1 MAPPLKLTP
10 EIADRIVNMLKLGNY
25 QETAAAA
32 AGIDARTLRKWL
44 HRGASREE
52 EPYASFAVSVLEA
65 EASAE
70 SRHVATLYS
79 ASREDW
85 RAAAW
90 ILSRKHSERWGDKVQ
105 QLIEVS
111 GAATPAQ
118 AARLVREAFG
128 DKVISEHI
136 DAAADST
143 TDAPEPGEIPEGSDS
158 E

>member
-1 MAPPLKLTP
+1 MPTPLLLTP

-32 AGIDARTLRKWL
+32 AGIDARTLRRWL

-52 EPYASFAVSVLEA
+52 EPYATFAARVLEA

-70 SRHVATLYS
+70 SRHVGTLYS

-90 ILSRKHSERWGDKVQ
+90 ILSRKSPDRWGDKVQ
-105 QLIEVS
+105 QMIEVS

-128 DKVISEHI
+128 DKVLSDASESAEPI
-136 DAAADST
+136 GDDVDPELPDA
-143 TDAPEPGEIPEGSDS
+143 TD
-158 E
+158 